1 MHETEHQHEPV
12 RYRTLVLTW
21 AALGIL
27 TGVTIAASRI
37 DLGAGNVWVALGIA
51 ASKSCLVIG
60 IFMNMRHE
68 SRLFKIGLM
77 AALVI
82 LAIFIGMTFIDVLYR

>member
-1 MHETEHQHEPV
+1 MHETEHQHEPI

-27 TGVTIAASRI
+27 TAVTIAASRI
-37 DLGAGNVWVALGIA
+37 DLGAGNVWVALVIA
-51 ASKSCLVIG
+51 ATKSCLVIG
-60 IFMNMRHE
+60 IFMNLRHE
-68 SRLFKIGLM
+68 SRLFKFGLM

-82 LAIFIGMTFIDVLYR
+82 LAIFIGMTFVDTLYR